1 MNQWINNKLHESP
14 LLEAIATPAQGQAAG
29 DFCQNKQRSLGDWKM
44 ENAYIPEI

>member
-14 LLEAIATPAQGQAAG
+14 LLEAIATPAQGQAWVI
-29 DFCQNKQRSLGDWKM
+29 FVKEQRSLGDWKM